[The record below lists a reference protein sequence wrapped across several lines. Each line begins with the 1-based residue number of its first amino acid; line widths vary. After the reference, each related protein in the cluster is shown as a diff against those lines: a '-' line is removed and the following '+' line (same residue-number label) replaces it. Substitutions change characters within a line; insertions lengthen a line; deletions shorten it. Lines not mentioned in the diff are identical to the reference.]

1 MHEVASR
8 KHNRQIGTEAH
19 QYRSLEQVAPGNRLQ
34 RPLGLYPMNPMD
46 EKGTKD
52 MATIAFLITL
62 AIGAALFLVGLGLVI
77 GLGIAEEIEARFQ

>member
-1 MHEVASR
+1 
-8 KHNRQIGTEAH
+8 
-19 QYRSLEQVAPGNRLQ
+19 
-34 RPLGLYPMNPMD
+34 MD

-62 AIGAALFLVGLGLVI
+62 AIGGALFLVGLGLVI